1 MFSKFCLK
9 SFVSHISPLA
19 RVSMAPFDPIL
30 GLSIAYANDSD
41 MRKVNLGI
49 GSYRDENLKPVVF
62 SVVRRVE
69 EEIVADKSLNKVFMQ

>member
-19 RVSMAPFDPIL
+19 RVSMAPFDPVL
-30 GLSIAYANDSD
+30 DLSIAYANDSD